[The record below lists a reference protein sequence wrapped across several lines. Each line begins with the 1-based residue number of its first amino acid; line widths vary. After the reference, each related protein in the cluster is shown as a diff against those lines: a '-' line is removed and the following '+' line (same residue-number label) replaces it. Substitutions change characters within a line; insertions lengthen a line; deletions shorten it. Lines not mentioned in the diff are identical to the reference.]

1 MEVPKVAT
9 VIEWKA
15 LFVCLLD
22 LLLPLLLLL
31 PLPSTTTLSPNAQ
44 TMLSIRIISRFG
56 TNRIELALTVIEMDW

>member
-22 LLLPLLLLL
+22 LLLLL
-31 PLPSTTTLSPNAQ
+31 PLSPNAQ